1 MAVCA
6 QDADQVAVKILILPV
21 VLSLGACAGGPT
33 PPEWQLQSHASMAKF
48 TMQYLAGST
57 QAAERSFAEGKAA
70 MASTGRPE
78 LAARAE
84 LVRCALGTAALDV
97 DACAAYESARADATA
112 ENRVYGDFVTG
123 RGRGQDAPRLPGQY
137 RGVAMAHDE
146 VTRNKAM
153 QKIEDPVSRLVA
165 AGALFRLGQLSP
177 DGLITAIDTASAQGY
192 RRPLLAYLNVQ
203 AKRAESGGDTAALQS
218 IRKRIDLVYQSLP
231 KPQE

>member
-1 MAVCA
+1 MR
-6 QDADQVAVKILILPV
+6 ILIVLV
-21 VLSLGACAGGPT
+21 VLSLGACAGGPM
-33 PPEWQLQSHASMAKF
+33 PPEWQTQSHALMERF
-48 TMQYLAGST
+48 TLQYLEGMT
-57 QAAERSFAEGKAA
+57 QLAERSFAQVKAA

-97 DACAAYESARADATA
+97 DACMAYESARADATT
-112 ENRVYGDFVTG
+112 EDRVYGDFVTG
-123 RGRGQDAPRLPGQY
+123 RGRGQDASKLPGQY

-165 AGALFRLGQLSP
+165 AGALFRLAQLSP
-177 DGLITAIDTASAQGY
+177 DGLTTAIDTASAQGY

-203 AKRAESGGDTAALQS
+203 AKRAESAGDTAALQS